1 MTSPASDP
9 NDSFSSNLAEALE
22 KWKALIMP
30 FHVPDYFAESILTVF
45 NSSEYV
51 FQHCEQNPNLLIA
64 LISSGDLFVA
74 YQEQTYHQKLARLSF
89 DNEAALMKTLRLF
102 RHQEMVRIAW
112 RDIANWENLPQV
124 LRELSWLAE
133 ACLQTALNYLYVNA
147 CEKRGS
153 PMLNDGRPQQLI
165 VLGMGK
171 LGAFELNYSSDIDLI
186 FAYPQEGTLTDR
198 KQTTYSEFFT
208 RLCQSLV
215 HVLDEITVD
224 GFVFRTDTRLRPYGD
239 SGALIMTFDGMEHYY
254 QTQAR
259 EWERYAMIKARQ
271 VAGDFEQGTLL
282 MKMLNAFV
290 YRRYLDYGAFEE
302 LRLIK
307 SQIMQE
313 LHRKD
318 RIDNIKLGRGGIREI
333 EFIGQAFQLIRGG
346 SEKRL
351 QTRGILDVLPVL
363 SVCGILPTKD
373 VQVLQTAYVFLRRV
387 ENRLQQ
393 YQDKQTHDLPVNTHQ
408 QQILAFALGY
418 ASWHCF
424 LDDLNSIRDSVH
436 AIFDEVFSL
445 SKQETPQTYSQKI
458 WHSTTEDITLLTY
471 LGNNGFKN
479 PEESWHYLLEFKQ
492 EPSIRRLSNKG
503 LGVINRLM
511 PQVID
516 TLGTIVTNP
525 DETLKRLLM
534 LFAAVAGRNVYLAL
548 LAENPS
554 ALKQLLTLC
563 SSSPWI
569 GDYLAHYP
577 ILFDELLDTR
587 SLYEPLEMSDLTA
600 QLNNRV
606 ANLDHEDLE
615 ALMITLREFKQVNML
630 RIAAADIMGVIPL
643 MVVSDYLTFLAQS
656 ILVCVLSCAW
666 QMLVLKHGYP
676 PQCDD
681 HNIKFAIIGFGKLGG
696 LELGYGSDLDMVFI
710 YDCEDGNALTN
721 GNKPISTRQ
730 FYTRLGQKIRHILDT
745 KLLSGELYDVDMRLR
760 PNGDSGALVTH
771 INSYEPY
778 LIENAWTWELQA
790 LVRSRF
796 ITGDVALEAGFNQ
809 MRQCVL
815 SLPRDIKR
823 LKKEVKDMREKMRET
838 LSNKDASFFDLK
850 QDEGGMVDIEFMV
863 QFGILANAVMMPEA
877 FTAYSDNV
885 RLLQT
890 LAQHG
895 IIQAQTATALTEA
908 YCAYRN
914 AGHKRV
920 LQGIKTL
927 TNNDEFIKQ
936 RTFVKE
942 CWQTMMN

>member
-1 MTSPASDP
+1 
-9 NDSFSSNLAEALE
+9 
-22 KWKALIMP
+22 MP
-30 FHVPDYFAESILTVF
+30 FQVPDYFEESILTVF
-45 NSSEYV
+45 TSSEYV

-64 LISSGDLFVA
+64 LLTRGDLFVA
-74 YQEQTYHQKLARLSF
+74 YHEQTYHEKLAQLSF

-112 RDIANWENLPQV
+112 RDIANWENLSQI

-133 ACLQTALNYLYVNA
+133 ACIQTALNYLYLKA
-147 CEKRGS
+147 CEKRGT
-153 PMLNDGRPQQLI
+153 PLLNDGRPQQLI

-186 FAYPQEGTLTDR
+186 FAYPQEGTLSDR

-271 VAGDFEQGTLL
+271 VAGDFDQGALL

-307 SQIMQE
+307 SQIVQE

-351 QTRGILDVLPVL
+351 QTRGILDVLSVL
-363 SVCGILPTKD
+363 SECGILPTKD
-373 VQVLQTAYVFLRRV
+373 VQELQTAYVFLRRV

-393 YQDKQTHDLPVNTHQ
+393 YQDKQTHDLPINTHQ
-408 QQILAFALGY
+408 LHILACALGY
-418 ASWHCF
+418 ASWHFF
-424 LDDLNSIRDSVH
+424 LDDLNTIRDSVH

-445 SKQETPQTYSQKI
+445 SKQETSQTFSQKI
-458 WHSTTEDITLLTY
+458 WQSTTENKAFFAHLADY
-471 LGNNGFKN
+471 GFRE
-479 PEESWHYLLEFKQ
+479 PQQSWLRLVEFKQ
-492 EPSIRRLSNKG
+492 ESSIRRLSNKG
-503 LGVINRLM
+503 LGVVNRLM

-516 TLGTIVTNP
+516 ALGSVTNP

-548 LAENPS
+548 LAENPG
-554 ALKQLLTLC
+554 ALRQLITLC
-563 SSSPWI
+563 SASPWI
-569 GDYLAHYP
+569 GNYLAHYP

-587 SLYEPLEMSDLTA
+587 SLYEPLQMSDLSA
-600 QLNNRV
+600 QLSKRV

-630 RIAAADIMGVIPL
+630 RIAAADIMGVIAL

-656 ILVCVLSCAW
+656 ILGCVLSCAW

-681 HNIKFAIIGFGKLGG
+681 KSIKFAIIGFGKLGG

-721 GNKPISTRQ
+721 GDKPISTRQ

-796 ITGDVALEAGFNQ
+796 ITGDVALGTCFSQ
-809 MRQCVL
+809 MRQRVL
-815 SLPRDIKR
+815 SLPRDIKQ
-823 LKKEVKDMREKMRET
+823 LKKEVKDMREKMRES
-838 LSNKDASFFDLK
+838 LSNKDASLFDLK

-863 QFGILANAVMMPEA
+863 QFSILANAVTLPEA
-877 FTAYSDNV
+877 LTAYSDNV
-885 RLLQT
+885 RLLQA

-895 IIQAQTATALTEA
+895 IIYAQTATLLTEA

-927 TNNDEFIKQ
+927 TNNDEFLEQ
-936 RTFVKE
+936 RNFVKE
-942 CWQTMMN
+942 CWHKMMN

>member
-1 MTSPASDP
+1 M
-9 NDSFSSNLAEALE
+9 AL
-22 KWKALIMP
+22 
-30 FHVPDYFAESILTVF
+30 F
-45 NSSEYV
+45 
-51 FQHCEQNPNLLIA
+51 
-64 LISSGDLFVA
+64 FV
-74 YQEQTYHQKLARLSF
+74 
-89 DNEAALMKTLRLF
+89 
-102 RHQEMVRIAW
+102 
-112 RDIANWENLPQV
+112 
-124 LRELSWLAE
+124 
-133 ACLQTALNYLYVNA
+133 
-147 CEKRGS
+147 
-153 PMLNDGRPQQLI
+153 
-165 VLGMGK
+165 
-171 LGAFELNYSSDIDLI
+171 
-186 FAYPQEGTLTDR
+186 
-198 KQTTYSEFFT
+198 
-208 RLCQSLV
+208 
-215 HVLDEITVD
+215 
-224 GFVFRTDTRLRPYGD
+224 TDTRLRPYGD

-318 RIDNIKLGRGGIREI
+318 RIDNIKIGGEAVFVKLN
-333 EFIGQAFQLIRGG
+333 FIGQAFQLIRGG

-445 SKQETPQTYSQKI
+445 SQQETPQTYSQKI

-479 PEESWHYLLEFKQ
+479 PEQSWHYLLEFKQ

-516 TLGTIVTNP
+516 TLGTTVTNP

-587 SLYEPLEMSDLTA
+587 SLYEPLEMSDF
-600 QLNNRV
+600 NRSV
-606 ANLDHEDLE
+606 
-615 ALMITLREFKQVNML
+615 KQ
-630 RIAAADIMGVIPL
+630 
-643 MVVSDYLTFLAQS
+643 
-656 ILVCVLSCAW
+656 
-666 QMLVLKHGYP
+666 
-676 PQCDD
+676 
-681 HNIKFAIIGFGKLGG
+681 
-696 LELGYGSDLDMVFI
+696 
-710 YDCEDGNALTN
+710 
-721 GNKPISTRQ
+721 
-730 FYTRLGQKIRHILDT
+730 
-745 KLLSGELYDVDMRLR
+745 
-760 PNGDSGALVTH
+760 
-771 INSYEPY
+771 
-778 LIENAWTWELQA
+778 
-790 LVRSRF
+790 
-796 ITGDVALEAGFNQ
+796 
-809 MRQCVL
+809 
-815 SLPRDIKR
+815 PRRK
-823 LKKEVKDMREKMRET
+823 
-838 LSNKDASFFDLK
+838 S
-850 QDEGGMVDIEFMV
+850 
-863 QFGILANAVMMPEA
+863 
-877 FTAYSDNV
+877 
-885 RLLQT
+885 
-890 LAQHG
+890 
-895 IIQAQTATALTEA
+895 
-908 YCAYRN
+908 
-914 AGHKRV
+914 
-920 LQGIKTL
+920 
-927 TNNDEFIKQ
+927 
-936 RTFVKE
+936 
-942 CWQTMMN
+942 